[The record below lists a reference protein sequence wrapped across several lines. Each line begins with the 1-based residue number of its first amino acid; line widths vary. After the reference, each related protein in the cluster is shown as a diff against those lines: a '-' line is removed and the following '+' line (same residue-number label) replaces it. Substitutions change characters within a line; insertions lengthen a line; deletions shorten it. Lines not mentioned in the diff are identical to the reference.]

1 MNLVYKHEVKRK
13 EYESNLI
20 GYGFPMNMSVL
31 YVDKTLNNI
40 FETAPNLKV
49 YYNPKKPDV
58 SVLTA
63 GLKMYHVVK
72 MLGYLL
78 IIIVFY
84 VFGITPKDRIH

>member
-1 MNLVYKHEVKRK
+1 MNDNDKIKHSRDSIFGIIHLRNIKHYKMNLVYKHEVKGK

-49 YYNPKKPDV
+49 YYNPKK
-58 SVLTA
+58 T
-63 GLKMYHVVK
+63 
-72 MLGYLL
+72 
-78 IIIVFY
+78 
-84 VFGITPKDRIH
+84 